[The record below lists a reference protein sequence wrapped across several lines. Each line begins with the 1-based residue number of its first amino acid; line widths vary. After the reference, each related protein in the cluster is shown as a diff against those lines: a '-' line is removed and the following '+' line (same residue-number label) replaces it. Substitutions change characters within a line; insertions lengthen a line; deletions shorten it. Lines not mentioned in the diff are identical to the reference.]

1 MARDSRNPGGKS
13 PPPSSQ
19 TTLFPG
25 DNGTLSGT
33 VERVRFRAEET
44 GYTVLLIQ
52 PEGDFPRVAAVGRLP
67 AVREGE
73 HFRFEGEWK
82 EHPRFGKQFQ
92 VSAAYPVV
100 PTTAEGIE
108 KYLASGTVKHIG
120 PVLAERIVARFGE
133 NALEV
138 LDESP
143 EKLLGVPGLGKK
155 KLGEIVESW
164 RSQREVKELM
174 LFLQQ
179 FDIPLYLA
187 EKIFRAYG
195 TSAIQIL
202 RENPFRLA
210 LDIFGVGFRTADEI
224 AKKIGIPPDAPGRCE
239 AGVNY
244 ILLQLAERDGH
255 VFVPRPHLIEKSAE
269 MLGVSPGLIER
280 AIEARR
286 KAGSLVV
293 EETPASAP
301 EAEGGA
307 SPAGAVYMTALHA
320 AEAEAARRLAAIS
333 RTSIDA
339 ARLEAALLGKGI
351 PAAPLKE
358 RLCAFARTAL
368 AGGQATHDQANA
380 IQAAMTEK
388 VLIVTGGP
396 GTGKTTII
404 NAVVRLYDQLGLQVL
419 LGAPTGRAAK
429 RLSEVTQ
436 REAATI
442 HRLLDFSWSTGG
454 FTRNAAQPLL
464 ADVVIVDEASMLDIS
479 LLAHLLRAVPDPAVF
494 ILVGDVD
501 QLPSVGPGN
510 SLRDAIESGAFPVAR
525 LREVFRQEKESLIV
539 ENAHRVNRGEMPRSG
554 EGPDLDYYFI
564 EEPDPERCADR
575 AVEICRERIPARFG
589 LDPIADVQVIAPMRR
604 GTLGVQNLNAR
615 LQEALNPGGGAPAF
629 QRGGKFFRIGDK
641 LMQTRNNYQKNI
653 FNGDIGLISG
663 VDPESQSIRVAYDGE
678 IVEYA
683 AAELDEVIHAY
694 AVTVHKSQGSEYPAV
709 VVPIHTQHYPMLQ
722 RNLIYTAMTRGK
734 RLVVFLGTKKAL
746 AIALKNAKVRR
757 RWSRLAERLRREMD
771 LPLPAPD
778 AGSDPAP
785 PRGEAS
791 HDEAP
796 PDEAPPDAIYEEEA
810 GGEAEGDFPGPGEL
824 TYHPVED

>member
-108 KYLASGTVKHIG
+108 KYLASRTVKHIG

-239 AGVNY
+239 AGANY

-307 SPAGAVYMTALHA
+307 GPAGAVYMTALHA

-615 LQEALNPGGGAPAF
+615 LQEALNPGGGGPAF
-629 QRGGKFFRIGDK
+629 QRGGEFFRIGDK

-796 PDEAPPDAIYEEEA
+796 PDAIYEEEA

>member
-1 MARDSRNPGGKS
+1 MARDSRNPGGKF

-19 TTLFPG
+19 TNLFPG
-25 DNGTLSGT
+25 DSGILSGT

-44 GYTVLLIQ
+44 GYTVLLVQ
-52 PEGDFPRVAAVGRLP
+52 PEGDYPRVAAVGRLP
-67 AVREGE
+67 AVRAGE

-92 VSAAYPVV
+92 VSAAYPLV

-133 NALEV
+133 NTLEV
-138 LDESP
+138 LNESP

-202 RENPFRLA
+202 GENPYRLA

-255 VFVPRPHLIEKSAE
+255 VFVPRPRLIEESAE
-269 MLGVSPGLIER
+269 MLGVSPNLIER
-280 AIEARR
+280 AIKARR

-293 EETPASAP
+293 EEAAATAP
-301 EAEGGA
+301 EAEAGA
-307 SPAGAVYMTALHA
+307 DPVGAVYMTALHA
-320 AEAEAARRLAAIS
+320 AEAEAARRLAATS
-333 RTSIDA
+333 RTPIDA

-351 PAAPLKE
+351 PGASLKE
-358 RLCAFARTAL
+358 RLCAFAQTAL

-404 NAVVRLYDQLGLQVL
+404 NAVARLYDQLGLQVL

-464 ADVVIVDEASMLDIS
+464 ADVVIVDEASMLDIP

-564 EEPDPERCADR
+564 EEPDPERCANR

-589 LDPIADVQVIAPMRR
+589 LDPIADVQVIAPMQR

-615 LQEALNPGGGAPAF
+615 LQEALNPGGGGPAF

-641 LMQTRNNYQKNI
+641 LMQTRNNYQKNV

-663 VDPESQSIRVAYDGE
+663 VDPESRSIRVAYVGE
-678 IVEYA
+678 LVEYA
-683 AAELDEVIHAY
+683 ATELDEVIHAY

-734 RLVVFLGTKKAL
+734 RLVIFLGTKKAL

-778 AGSDPAP
+778 AGSDPTP
-785 PRGEAS
+785 PHGEAS
-791 HDEAP
+791 H
-796 PDEAPPDAIYEEEA
+796 DEAPPDAIYEEEA
-810 GGEAEGDFPGPGEL
+810 GGEAEGELPGPGEL

>member
-224 AKKIGIPPDAPGRCE
+224 AKKIGIPPTR
-239 AGVNY
+239 
-244 ILLQLAERDGH
+244 
-255 VFVPRPHLIEKSAE
+255 
-269 MLGVSPGLIER
+269 
-280 AIEARR
+280 
-286 KAGSLVV
+286 
-293 EETPASAP
+293 
-301 EAEGGA
+301 
-307 SPAGAVYMTALHA
+307 PAGA
-320 AEAEAARRLAAIS
+320 
-333 RTSIDA
+333 
-339 ARLEAALLGKGI
+339 
-351 PAAPLKE
+351 
-358 RLCAFARTAL
+358 
-368 AGGQATHDQANA
+368 
-380 IQAAMTEK
+380 
-388 VLIVTGGP
+388 
-396 GTGKTTII
+396 
-404 NAVVRLYDQLGLQVL
+404 
-419 LGAPTGRAAK
+419 
-429 RLSEVTQ
+429 
-436 REAATI
+436 
-442 HRLLDFSWSTGG
+442 
-454 FTRNAAQPLL
+454 
-464 ADVVIVDEASMLDIS
+464 
-479 LLAHLLRAVPDPAVF
+479 
-494 ILVGDVD
+494 
-501 QLPSVGPGN
+501 
-510 SLRDAIESGAFPVAR
+510 
-525 LREVFRQEKESLIV
+525 
-539 ENAHRVNRGEMPRSG
+539 
-554 EGPDLDYYFI
+554 
-564 EEPDPERCADR
+564 
-575 AVEICRERIPARFG
+575 
-589 LDPIADVQVIAPMRR
+589 RR
-604 GTLGVQNLNAR
+604 G
-615 LQEALNPGGGAPAF
+615 
-629 QRGGKFFRIGDK
+629 
-641 LMQTRNNYQKNI
+641 
-653 FNGDIGLISG
+653 
-663 VDPESQSIRVAYDGE
+663 
-678 IVEYA
+678 
-683 AAELDEVIHAY
+683 
-694 AVTVHKSQGSEYPAV
+694 
-709 VVPIHTQHYPMLQ
+709 
-722 RNLIYTAMTRGK
+722 
-734 RLVVFLGTKKAL
+734 
-746 AIALKNAKVRR
+746 
-757 RWSRLAERLRREMD
+757 
-771 LPLPAPD
+771 
-778 AGSDPAP
+778 
-785 PRGEAS
+785 
-791 HDEAP
+791 
-796 PDEAPPDAIYEEEA
+796 
-810 GGEAEGDFPGPGEL
+810 
-824 TYHPVED
+824 